1 MADMTD
7 WYDDFINEEKTDEK
21 TVELTDIV
29 EGEKELSK
37 QEDIIEL
44 TDIADVEQSPS
55 TQEDIIE
62 LTDIVEDQS
71 AMLGVD
77 SVMEENFNAGE
88 NLELEDDISFKEG
101 LELEMD
107 DPADEIP
114 VEPYVAAAPVLEL
127 SVTQE
132 QLEAALDRVIE
143 KKFADK
149 IDILLIDGME
159 KAIKKEIAEIK
170 ERLQKD
176 LDLMGNV

>member
-1 MADMTD
+1 MVDKTD
-7 WYDDFINEEKTDEK
+7 WYDDFIREEERDEK
-21 TVELTDIV
+21 IVELTDNV
-29 EGEKELSK
+29 GGSK
-37 QEDIIEL
+37 DL
-44 TDIADVEQSPS
+44 S

-62 LTDIVEDQS
+62 LTDIVEDDN
-71 AMLGVD
+71 AVLDMD
-77 SVMEENFNAGE
+77 SIKKDGFETGE

-114 VEPYVAAAPVLEL
+114 VEPYVAAAPDLEL